1 MPPRRRSR
9 LRGPTSAPAVG
20 AVAGL
25 ALAVA
30 VFLPWYTADISSVFV
45 GHGASGW
52 SATTVAKAVLAMAIV
67 ALLAS
72 AVLTLDARGA
82 LPLDAGVARLL
93 GWLLLGASAVAAVL
107 VGYRLVALPGPAP
120 EFLSRETGLF
130 LAMAAAVAG
139 VVAGVSQLAARS

>member
-1 MPPRRRSR
+1 VTRRRR
-9 LRGPTSAPAVG
+9 NPLRGPASAPAVG
-20 AVAGL
+20 TLAGL

-30 VFLPWYTADISSVFV
+30 VFMPWYAVNISSVFV
-45 GHGASGW
+45 ERGTSGW
-52 SATTVAKAVLAMAIV
+52 NATTVAKAVLVLAIV
-67 ALLAS
+67 AIIAS
-72 AVLTLDARGA
+72 AALTLDARGA
-82 LPLDAGVARLL
+82 VPLDAGLARLL

-107 VGYRLVALPGPAP
+107 VGYRLIALPGPAP